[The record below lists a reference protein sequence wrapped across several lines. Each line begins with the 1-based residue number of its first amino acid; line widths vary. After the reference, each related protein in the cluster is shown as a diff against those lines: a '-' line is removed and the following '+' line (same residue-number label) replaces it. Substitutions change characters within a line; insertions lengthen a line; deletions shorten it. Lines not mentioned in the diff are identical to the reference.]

1 MNTRNNIKGFT
12 MVEMMIVVVVIT
24 IIATL
29 ALQGF
34 SKYSNRLTLK
44 TAGRDVVSAMR
55 FARSA
60 AVSQKDQFGVY
71 FNHSS
76 STFLVFKDIANPSSF
91 TYDVG
96 ADSVIQ
102 IRNLPHDIYFGYTS
116 MPGPAI
122 IFKPNGSAY
131 TSGQVYLS
139 SLGQYN
145 GYLIV
150 DVLGST
156 GRVKLSLWDAYT
168 DN

>member
-1 MNTRNNIKGFT
+1 MNTWSNNNKGFT
-12 MVEMMIVVVVIT
+12 MIEMMVIVVVIG

-29 ALQGF
+29 SLPGF
-34 SKYSNRLTLK
+34 GKIMDRLKLK

-71 FNHSS
+71 FDQSAR
-76 STFLVFKDIANPSSF
+76 TFLVFKDIANQSSF

-102 IRNLPHDIYFGYTS
+102 IKKLPRNVNFGYTS
-116 MPGPAI
+116 IPGPAI

-131 TSGQVYLS
+131 TSGQVYMS
-139 SLGQYN
+139 SYGQYE
-145 GYLIV
+145 GYLTV

-156 GRVKLSLWDAYT
+156 GRVKIVSGGT
-168 DN
+168 

>member
-1 MNTRNNIKGFT
+1 MNTWQNDKGFT
-12 MVEMMIVVVVIT
+12 MLEMMIIVVVIG

-29 ALQGF
+29 SLPGF
-34 SKYSNRLTLK
+34 GKVMDRLKLK

-71 FNHSS
+71 FDQSAR
-76 STFLVFKDIANPSSF
+76 TFLIFKDIANQSSF

-102 IRNLPHDIYFGYTS
+102 IKNLPRNVNFGYTS
-116 MPGPAI
+116 IPGPAI

-131 TSGQVYLS
+131 TSGQVYMS
-139 SLGQYN
+139 SYGQYE
-145 GYLIV
+145 GYLTV

-156 GRVKLSLWDAYT
+156 GRVKLILGGA
-168 DN
+168 